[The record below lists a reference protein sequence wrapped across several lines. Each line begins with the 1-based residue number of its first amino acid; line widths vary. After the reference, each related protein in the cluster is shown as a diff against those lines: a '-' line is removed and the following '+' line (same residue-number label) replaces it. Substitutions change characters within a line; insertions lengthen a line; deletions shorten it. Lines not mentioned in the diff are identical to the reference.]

1 MASDVT
7 GVQATPEAQEAP
19 KMSRPRRLRSKHG
32 VRFVVVYLILGTALG
47 AAIVG
52 IVLLAGTGT
61 SATKQVWSSWKPTTN
76 GQAEVAQIA
85 THVSKQY
92 RLSKGGGQLLD
103 VIAKAPAVQDVP
115 IKAVAVRN
123 PTSGQADEVSLFDTN
138 NSLMFVLCG
147 GGQACSIAKGKPTI
161 ERGRLVRRE
170 TLELALYTFKYVP
183 GVNYIVAFMP
193 PKKGATPQYVVY
205 FHRADFEKQLSQPL
219 VDTIGP
225 KTPLASGIPSREAGT
240 IDRLTN
246 PHMFKFSLQQAQQGD
261 AILVL
266 DPAV

>member
-1 MASDVT
+1 VASDLT
-7 GVQATPEAQEAP
+7 GVQPAEEAQEAP
-19 KMSRPRRLRSKHG
+19 PTPTQRRAAHRA
-32 VRFVVVYLILGTALG
+32 RFAVVYLILAAALG
-47 AAIVG
+47 AAIAGV
-52 IVLLAGTGT
+52 VLLVGTGT
-61 SATKQVWSSWKPTTN
+61 SHSSRAWSTWKPTKD
-76 GQAEVAQIA
+76 GQAGVAQIA
-85 THVSKQY
+85 AHISKQY

-123 PTSGQADEVSLFDTN
+123 PTSGDADEVSLFDDN

-147 GGQACSIAKGKPTI
+147 GGQSCAIAKGKPTI

-170 TLELALYTFKYVP
+170 TLELALYTFKYV
-183 GVNYIVAFMP
+183 GSVNYIVAFMP

-205 FHRADFEKQLSQPL
+205 FHRGDFQKELSQPL
-219 VDTIGP
+219 ADTLGST
-225 KTPLASGIPSREAGT
+225 TPLSTAIPPRET
-240 IDRLTN
+240 TKIDRLTN
-246 PHMFKFSLQQAQQGD
+246 PHMFKFQLQQAQQGD